1 MLCKQATSTVRRFVV
16 AMALAETNET
26 GVHAST
32 YSKLSKHVQLSEG
45 RKFLDHI
52 LQPQRGDR
60 VLDFGCGT
68 GNLTLHLAEK
78 IGPKGFLVGVDP
90 DVERIKI
97 AHSLLQSYENV
108 KIVHGSIEEAKPFA
122 LYDVINSN
130 QVVHWIPR
138 NNHEEYVGK
147 IFDLLRPGGRVGFTT
162 GEDHKGFIRELS
174 ASQYGNS
181 YESFIAA
188 TGWSLAPLSYWESL
202 FRDAGFEIVY
212 SSREEKGGVFP
223 DERTLLDW
231 WEATTVGYF
240 SAAIRTPKELLKKYK
255 LKRDGPIPVY
265 ASLLDVVAKKP
276 S

>member
-1 MLCKQATSTVRRFVV
+1 
-16 AMALAETNET
+16 MALAETNET

-32 YSKLSKHVQLSEG
+32 YSKLSKHAQLSEG
-45 RKFLDHI
+45 QKFLDRI
-52 LQPQRGDR
+52 LQPRSGDR

-90 DVERIKI
+90 DLERIKI
-97 AHSLLQSYENV
+97 AQSRLQSYENI
-108 KIVHGSIEEAKPFA
+108 KILHGSIDEAKPFA
-122 LYDVINSN
+122 LYDVITSN
-130 QVVHWIPR
+130 QVIHWIPR
-138 NNHEEYVGK
+138 DNHEEYVGK
-147 IFDLLRPGGRVGFTT
+147 FFDLLRPGGRVGFTT
-162 GEDHKGFIRELS
+162 GDDHKGILREIS
-174 ASQYGNS
+174 ANQYENS

-188 TGWSLAPLSYWESL
+188 TGWSLSPLSYWESL

-212 SSREEKGGVFP
+212 SSKEDNCVVFP

-231 WEATTVGYF
+231 WEATTAGYF
-240 SAAIRTPKELLKKYK
+240 SAARRTPEKLLNKYK
-255 LKRDGPIPVY
+255 LKRDEPIPVY